1 MIPVLLGCAV
11 TVCQKA
17 KMKAFE
23 PGVYGEILK
32 SGNYFNVLG
41 NKG

>member
-1 MIPVLLGCAV
+1 
-11 TVCQKA
+11 
-17 KMKAFE
+17 MKVFN
-23 PGVYGEILK
+23 PGIDEEILK